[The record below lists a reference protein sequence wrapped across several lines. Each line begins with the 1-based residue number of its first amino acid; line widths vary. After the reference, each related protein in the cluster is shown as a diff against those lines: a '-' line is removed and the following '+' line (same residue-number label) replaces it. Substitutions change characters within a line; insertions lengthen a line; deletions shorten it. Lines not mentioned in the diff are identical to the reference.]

1 MPGRHREPT
10 IAFRPSAWEYAQI
23 EKRAELSGLYKKDFI
38 AKSCIYGSII
48 VTGTRENINR
58 IVREMRIMEAVVSDI
73 SEQFSLGNI
82 PMTDEPFNI
91 MYDEFFAEKNYEK
104 ARETFNEIILLDCAI
119 DSGFNASAKYL
130 VQLQGIPFT
139 TVTRSGSSLSE
150 PRIRSLQS
158 FYEYAK
164 AHDIL

>member
-38 AKSCIYGSII
+38 AKSCIYSNIV

-73 SEQFSLGNI
+73 AEQFKLGNI
-82 PMTDEPFNI
+82 PMTDESFNI
-91 MYDEFFAEKNYEK
+91 MYDEFFAL
-104 ARETFNEIILLDCAI
+104 ILAV
-119 DSGFNASAKYL
+119 K
-130 VQLQGIPFT
+130 
-139 TVTRSGSSLSE
+139 
-150 PRIRSLQS
+150 
-158 FYEYAK
+158 
-164 AHDIL
+164 DILKGAAYLYGIEPHAEAVDWKNNQRYQELLSLVSERCSLE

>member
-38 AKSCIYGSII
+38 AKSCIYSSIT

-73 SEQFSLGNI
+73 AEQFKLGNI

-91 MYDEFFAEKNYEK
+91 MYDEFFAL
-104 ARETFNEIILLDCAI
+104 ILAV
-119 DSGFNASAKYL
+119 K
-130 VQLQGIPFT
+130 
-139 TVTRSGSSLSE
+139 
-150 PRIRSLQS
+150 
-158 FYEYAK
+158 
-164 AHDIL
+164 DILKGAAYLYGIEPHAEDVDLKSNQSYNTILERGRCK